1 LTKDDPPFEPK
12 PRRPILDELVLTVLS
27 QATSDV
33 NSGRAFEGLK
43 GRFAT
48 WDEVSVAPVEE
59 VASAIRAGGIADVKA
74 RRIQDILHAIEAREG
89 SLELGRLN
97 TLPDEEVE
105 EYLDSLPGVG
115 PKTVACVLLF
125 CMQRDAFPVDT
136 HVHRVGKRLGIIAPN
151 VTAEAA
157 HRTLG
162 RDVPPD
168 IRYEFHMALIRHG
181 RTICK
186 ARAPRCTECVLFD
199 LCEAGP
205 RLLAA
210 GEAR

>member
-1 LTKDDPPFEPK
+1 M
-12 PRRPILDELVLTVLS
+12 
-27 QATSDV
+27 

-48 WDEVSVAPVEE
+48 WDQVLAAPVEE
-59 VASAIRAGGIADVKA
+59 VADAIRSGGIAEVKA
-74 RRIQDILHAIEAREG
+74 RRIQAILRAIEEREG

-97 TLPDEEVE
+97 ELPDEEVE

-125 CMQRDAFPVDT
+125 SMQREAFPVDT
-136 HVHRVGKRLGIIAPN
+136 HVLRVGRRLGLIPSKT
-151 VTAEAA
+151 TAEVA

-162 RDVPPD
+162 RSVPPD
-168 IRYEFHMALIRHG
+168 IRYEFHLALIRHG
-181 RTICK
+181 RAICK
-186 ARAPRCTECVLFD
+186 PRMPVCTDCVVFD
-199 LCEAGP
+199 LCEVGAK
-205 RLLAA
+205 LLAA

>member
-1 LTKDDPPFEPK
+1 MTKDDPPFDPK

-43 GRFAT
+43 KRFGA
-48 WDEVSVAPVEE
+48 WDEVLVAPVEE
-59 VASAIRAGGIADVKA
+59 VADAIRAGGIADVKA
-74 RRIQDILHAIEAREG
+74 RRILAILRVIEQREG

-97 TLPDEEVE
+97 ELPDEEVE

-125 CMQRDAFPVDT
+125 SMQRDAFPVDT
-136 HVHRVGKRLGIIAPN
+136 HVHRVGKRLGIIAPK

-162 RDVPPD
+162 RDVPPG

-181 RTICK
+181 RSICK
-186 ARAPRCTECVLFD
+186 PRAPRCTECVLFD
-199 LCEAGP
+199 LCEAGS